1 MKPWTFATEDH
12 PLAARAGAWS
22 EAMAGLGLSRVD
34 LAAGAAPRG
43 RITGLTSPLGIEF
56 ALIEAGAQTI
66 HGPRVDLPSAIWLMA
81 LIEGDARIA
90 GDHGDIRLGE
100 GDVVYGP
107 VGRSAS
113 LTLETRCRMLWVR
126 APRMALGHRLI
137 GAGGLPIGRLAGDQG
152 LSGVLSS
159 LLAGVALRLADLSQ
173 DDLKPIESAL
183 TEFLTAILAGLPGGE
198 TAKGALQISRVSQ
211 IVETMLPEAD
221 LTLKGLAEA
230 SGLAP
235 RTLQKLLAAAGQT
248 FAGYVRDRRL
258 ERCRAELASPLTAGQ
273 SIGEIAQRWGF
284 SDPAY
289 FSRAFR
295 NAYGASPRDY
305 RRAAENA

>member
-12 PLAARAGAWS
+12 PLAERAGAWS
-22 EAMAGLGLSRVD
+22 EAMAGLGLSKVE

-43 RITGLTSPLGIEF
+43 RITGLTSPLGMEF
-56 ALIEAGAQTI
+56 ALIEAGPQTI
-66 HGPRVDLPSAIWLMA
+66 HGPLLDLPAAIWLMA
-81 LIEGDARIA
+81 LIEGRVHIA
-90 GDHGDIRLGE
+90 DGCPDTRLSG
-100 GDVVYGP
+100 GDVLYGP

-113 LTLETRCRMLWVR
+113 LALETRSRLLWIR

-137 GAGGLPIGRLAGDQG
+137 GAGGLSIGRLTGDQG
-152 LSGVLSS
+152 LAGVLSS
-159 LLAGVALRLADLSQ
+159 LLAGVAARLADLTQ
-173 DDLKPIESAL
+173 NDLKPIESAL
-183 TEFLTAILAGLPGGE
+183 TEFLTAILAGLPGAE
-198 TAKGALQISRVSQ
+198 TARGALQISRVSQ
-211 IVETMLPEAD
+211 IVETMLPEAE

-258 ERCRAELASPLTAGQ
+258 ERCRAELASPLALGQ
-273 SIGEIAQRWGF
+273 SIGEIALRWGF

-295 NAYGASPRDY
+295 NAYGASPRDF